1 MDLEKLEDT
10 KWIIRSHK
18 SNRDRKWPQ
27 KNKTKGQ
34 TMNYKTL

>member
-27 KNKTKGQ
+27 KIKRKNKQ
-34 TMNYKTL
+34 